1 MDIPGRAN
9 LSGRTW
15 FEGRAMN
22 YLHHCIAAA
31 FGALSVV
38 TGSSVGAQIRCATP
52 TVIDDSWSVK
62 FSHLILRS
70 SKFNYV
76 IDNNHDC
83 FELER
88 QEFYGKLEFR
98 IINRFPS
105 RPTTTGYIFI
115 KSVRTFSV
123 SEQQEAK
130 IKVSRGG
137 GWYREDGSPGA
148 ESIDDRALR
157 VPIQQ
162 WNIIH
167 EKPGSPKDFNTQIG
181 YSWHAFAEA
190 NKSLSSTE
198 GDTFWKIPNRLEQT
212 TGTITNY
219 LLRFGVNPDED
230 KKSYVDFSVRSQP
243 YVTRVELTMESNIGD
258 LNNYYVFI
266 LK

>member
-1 MDIPGRAN
+1 
-9 LSGRTW
+9 
-15 FEGRAMN
+15 MN
-22 YLHHCIAAA
+22 YLHRYIAAA
-31 FGALSVV
+31 LGGMAVVASPSVDAQ
-38 TGSSVGAQIRCATP
+38 TGCVTP
-52 TVIDDSWSVK
+52 TIIDESWSVR

-83 FELER
+83 FELPR

-98 IINRFPS
+98 VINRFPS

-115 KSVRTFSV
+115 KSVRAFSV

-137 GWYREDGSPGA
+137 GWYRDDGSPGA
-148 ESIDDRALR
+148 VSIDDRALR
-157 VPIQQ
+157 VTVEQ

-167 EKPGSPKDFNTQIG
+167 EKRGSPEDFNTQIG
-181 YSWHAFAEA
+181 YSWHAFADA

-198 GDTFWKIPNRLEQT
+198 GETFWQIPNRLEQT
-212 TGTITNY
+212 KGTITNY

-230 KKSYVDFSVRSQP
+230 KKSYVDFNVRSQP